1 MNLNNWPNLIDI
13 HTQHQSLSVSNNSF
27 FFNLI
32 DSLAEQKNIVK
43 NFTEALQNYN
53 DIQNELEKLNRL
65 NKSLSND
72 KDYFSYLH
80 KELDDANLISG
91 EQEKIESKLKLVKN
105 SEQIKLFVS
114 QIEHILY
121 SSDESLENKVFSL
134 NSILDNLSKLTDQF
148 SEIKT
153 RLNSLL
159 IELSDIQSDL
169 NNPNLKLID
178 DVSELNSLENR
189 INLIYDLQKKHNV
202 GSVDDLINKK
212 NNLKKQLDESGN
224 VEIDIKDLEEKL
236 TAKHSLLIE
245 LSKKISNSRKKII
258 PILKSDLESLLANLG
273 MKNSSFNFVINKSS
287 SFNKFGF
294 DDIEVMFSAN
304 KGITHGPL
312 FKIASGGEL
321 SRILLSVKY
330 VLSKHSKLPTMI
342 FDEIDTGVSGEI
354 SNAMANMMLKMSN
367 EMQIIAI
374 THLPQVAAK
383 GNYQLNVHKSNFL
396 NTTTTKVKFL
406 NSKER
411 IDQIAKM
418 LAGDLITKSALNH
431 AKELLN

>member
-1 MNLNNWPNLIDI
+1 MCIR
-13 HTQHQSLSVSNNSF
+13 
-27 FFNLI
+27 
-32 DSLAEQKNIVK
+32 DS
-43 NFTEALQNYN
+43 
-53 DIQNELEKLNRL
+53 
-65 NKSLSND
+65 
-72 KDYFSYLH
+72 
-80 KELDDANLISG
+80 
-91 EQEKIESKLKLVKN
+91 
-105 SEQIKLFVS
+105 
-114 QIEHILY
+114 
-121 SSDESLENKVFSL
+121 
-134 NSILDNLSKLTDQF
+134 
-148 SEIKT
+148 
-153 RLNSLL
+153 
-159 IELSDIQSDL
+159 
-169 NNPNLKLID
+169 
-178 DVSELNSLENR
+178 
-189 INLIYDLQKKHNV
+189 
-202 GSVDDLINKK
+202 
-212 NNLKKQLDESGN
+212 
-224 VEIDIKDLEEKL
+224 
-236 TAKHSLLIE
+236 
-245 LSKKISNSRKKII
+245 
-258 PILKSDLESLLANLG
+258 LKSDLESLLANLG
-273 MKNSSFNFVINKSS
+273 MKNSSFNFIINKSS
-287 SFNKFGF
+287 NFNKFGF

-304 KGITHGPL
+304 KGISHAPL

-406 NSKER
+406 NSEER

>member
-1 MNLNNWPNLIDI
+1 MLTKILIKNFTLIDRVEIDFLSGFTTVTGDTGSGKSILLNALSLIIGKRVSHNLLKNRESKCVLEAEFNLTNFNLKSVFDQNNLDYFDQSILRREILPNGKSRSFVNDTPVNLDVLKIIGENLIDI

-91 EQEKIESKLKLVKN
+91 EQEKIESKLKLAKN

-121 SSDESLENKVFSL
+121 SSDESLENKIFSL

-159 IELSDIQSDL
+159 IELSDIQSDF
-169 NNPNLKLID
+169 NNPNLKL
-178 DVSELNSLENR
+178 
-189 INLIYDLQKKHNV
+189 H
-202 GSVDDLINKK
+202 
-212 NNLKKQLDESGN
+212 
-224 VEIDIKDLEEKL
+224 
-236 TAKHSLLIE
+236 
-245 LSKKISNSRKKII
+245 
-258 PILKSDLESLLANLG
+258 
-273 MKNSSFNFVINKSS
+273 
-287 SFNKFGF
+287 
-294 DDIEVMFSAN
+294 
-304 KGITHGPL
+304 
-312 FKIASGGEL
+312 
-321 SRILLSVKY
+321 
-330 VLSKHSKLPTMI
+330 
-342 FDEIDTGVSGEI
+342 
-354 SNAMANMMLKMSN
+354 
-367 EMQIIAI
+367 
-374 THLPQVAAK
+374 
-383 GNYQLNVHKSNFL
+383 
-396 NTTTTKVKFL
+396 
-406 NSKER
+406 
-411 IDQIAKM
+411 
-418 LAGDLITKSALNH
+418 
-431 AKELLN
+431 